1 MLNNYVCSVFTKDGE
16 HNIVTLEPNSTIEDI
31 LITEDME
38 KNKSENLNHT
48 VLKVQKT

>member
-16 HNIVTLEPNSTIEDI
+16 HNVTLEPNSTIEDI